1 MLTRILEGFTS
12 ENKMAIRMIETHQIH
27 ERFSERILE
36 KEYLM
41 IIERTFWILG
51 GAAITPVY
59 PYSLFWF
66 DIFCY
71 KTVLTNFNTLY
82 FSKGTF
88 FFQILRIN
96 SPRIRCHW
104 SRKRHSYEWIL
115 SNLNSYPYL
124 CALFSVPTNIEV
136 LWRPVT
142 KRKKTTFSE
151 IYLQLKIPIHSHGIS
166 IA

>member
-41 IIERTFWILG
+41 ITERTFWILG

-82 FSKGTF
+82 FSKDTF
-88 FFQILRIN
+88 SQILRIN

-124 CALFSVPTNIEV
+124 CALFSVPTNIEA

-142 KRKKTTFSE
+142 EKKKK
-151 IYLQLKIPIHSHGIS
+151 QLFQRFICNWKYPYIHM
-166 IA
+166 AFR